1 MTAPTALMPVLKV
14 NDLGQTIDFYQRLFG
29 FTARRLGSEAATEN
43 CLLSWGAVE
52 ILCST
57 GAHLGGAPCFT
68 GTLYFRLDGVD
79 ELYERV
85 KDQAE
90 IVWPLED
97 MDYGTRE
104 FGARDPNGYVL
115 AFAQGR

>member
-1 MTAPTALMPVLKV
+1 MTAPTGLLPVLKV

-29 FTARRLGSEAATEN
+29 FTARRLGSDDPATEN

-85 KDQAE
+85 RGQAE
-90 IVWPLED
+90 IV
-97 MDYGTRE
+97 
-104 FGARDPNGYVL
+104 
-115 AFAQGR
+115 